1 MQALLA
7 RDLRESPSTAFI
19 HPGDLAWWLGWPPK
33 SPAEL
38 REIVTVWE
46 RGGAIV
52 AWTVLDDDD
61 VGECVDRS
69 VDADEL
75 WVEVDRSLEHRR
87 GTRYVRDDD
96 ETAIA
101 RLHDDGYLPVEG
113 GSFLGFRMPLDHFD
127 AEPDP
132 RVRPVQPADD
142 VRPRSSVTHGAFG
155 VDRPFDRYVEQYRA
169 FMASPAY
176 PLGWDLVAWAPSGEA
191 AACAI
196 AWPDPVSRVGN
207 FEPVATHPAHRRHG
221 FASVVLREGCR
232 RLADAGMSSAI
243 VRTPTSNH
251 AAASLYRSVGFL
263 DEYEELAFRRS
274 ERSRRY
280 TARMPR
286 PIHDHD
292 SADGLVP
299 LEKARDAVLSRIKP
313 LPPLELPLTD
323 AYGCVTAADVTAAID
338 LPEFASSGMD
348 GFAVRAADVTDAS
361 PDRPAE
367 LKIVGRAMIGQRPD
381 ATVGMGEAVK
391 IATGAPVPS
400 GADAVVAVE
409 NTEADGELVRVVEP
423 VPTGR
428 NVRPRG
434 EDVRIGDVLVPAGK
448 RIGAPEIGLLA
459 NAGVPHPLVHPRP
472 RVIVFS
478 TGDELVPPT
487 ETPTFGQVRDANA
500 YTLFGA
506 LREAGA
512 MPVMAGIVRDDPEQL
527 KDAVL
532 SYEIQADAFVS
543 SGGVSVGER
552 DVVKAAFSR
561 QGDVGFSKVAMQPGM
576 PQGFGFLEGKPFFGL
591 PGNPVSVFVS
601 FEMFVRPAILKM
613 MGRATLSRPEV
624 SATLTEEIA
633 GPKDKTVFLRVAVSR
648 GADGWSATPTG
659 GRGSN
664 LISTVARAN
673 GLAVL
678 PPGVASL
685 AAGERVTVL
694 LFRANE
700 D

>member
-1 MQALLA
+1 
-7 RDLRESPSTAFI
+7 
-19 HPGDLAWWLGWPPK
+19 
-33 SPAEL
+33 
-38 REIVTVWE
+38 
-46 RGGAIV
+46 
-52 AWTVLDDDD
+52 
-61 VGECVDRS
+61 
-69 VDADEL
+69 
-75 WVEVDRSLEHRR
+75 
-87 GTRYVRDDD
+87 
-96 ETAIA
+96 
-101 RLHDDGYLPVEG
+101 
-113 GSFLGFRMPLDHFD
+113 
-127 AEPDP
+127 
-132 RVRPVQPADD
+132 
-142 VRPRSSVTHGAFG
+142 
-155 VDRPFDRYVEQYRA
+155 
-169 FMASPAY
+169 
-176 PLGWDLVAWAPSGEA
+176 
-191 AACAI
+191 
-196 AWPDPVSRVGN
+196 
-207 FEPVATHPAHRRHG
+207 
-221 FASVVLREGCR
+221 
-232 RLADAGMSSAI
+232 MS
-243 VRTPTSNH
+243 
-251 AAASLYRSVGFL
+251 
-263 DEYEELAFRRS
+263 
-274 ERSRRY
+274 
-280 TARMPR
+280 R

-299 LEKARDAVLSRIKP
+299 LAEAREAVLSQIQP
-313 LPPLELPLTD
+313 LPPIELPLTD
-323 AYGCVTAADVTAAID
+323 AYGCVTAADVAAAVD

-348 GFAVRAADVTDAS
+348 GYALRAADVTAAS
-361 PDRPAE
+361 PEQPAE
-367 LKIVGRAMIGQRPD
+367 LKVVGRAMIGQHPE

-391 IATGAPVPS
+391 IATGAPIPG
-400 GADAVVAVE
+400 GADAVVPVE
-409 NTEADGELVRVVEP
+409 NTEGENGLVRVFEP
-423 VPTGR
+423 VDEGR
-428 NVRPRG
+428 HVRPQG

-487 ETPTFGQVRDANA
+487 ETPSFGQVRDANA

-527 KDAVL
+527 KEAVL

-552 DVVKAAFSR
+552 DVVKAAFYR
-561 QGDVGFSKVAMQPGM
+561 HGDVSFSKVAMQPGM

-613 MGRATLSRPEV
+613 MGRANLGRPEV
-624 SATLTEEIA
+624 SAILRDAIE
-633 GPKDKTVFLRVAVSR
+633 GPTDKSVFIRVHVAR
-648 GADGWSATPTG
+648 GADGWTATPTG

-678 PPGVASL
+678 PPGVGSID
-685 AAGERVTVL
+685 AGERVTVF